1 MHSLTR
7 KGSLT
12 GLSKANYF
20 LENMLDLAD
29 TPLDDRLVQNLMSEP
44 ENDGGQWGESVCFC
58 P

>member
-1 MHSLTR
+1 
-7 KGSLT
+7 LT

-44 ENDGGQWGESVCFC
+44 ENDGGQWGKTASFLSNER
-58 P
+58 